1 MLSLW
6 SCRRSS
12 MSMSVEF
19 VIGDKLPRVFEM
31 VQAVYDYAPGQKMSK
46 ETAKR
51 TEAVLC
57 YSNAVIQLWG
67 KAFGPERIKGKTPVR
82 ALIRQCI
89 KDYTSH
95 LTSNRKTLVGLS
107 LRQRKTIWRK
117 LFVMQ

>member
-1 MLSLW
+1 
-6 SCRRSS
+6 

-31 VQAVYDYAPGQKMSK
+31 VQAVYDYAPGQKSK
-46 ETAKR
+46 DTAKR
-51 TEAVLC
+51 TDAEAVLC

-67 KAFGPERIKGKTPVR
+67 KAFGPEHIKGKTPVR